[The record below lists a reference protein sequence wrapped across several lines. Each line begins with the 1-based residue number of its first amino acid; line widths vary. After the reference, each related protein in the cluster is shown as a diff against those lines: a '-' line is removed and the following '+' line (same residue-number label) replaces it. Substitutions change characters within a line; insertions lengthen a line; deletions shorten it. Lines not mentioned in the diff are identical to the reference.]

1 MHKTPPG
8 ALASLRSPL
17 PVCRFRNAKP
27 ANPRVLG
34 LLLAVLCVGC
44 QSAPRLETAAA
55 RALPADDSLV
65 SATRSDVV
73 EDVPIAV
80 PPPASSDPAAQLGPV
95 LATGD
100 PFSLEHILGD
110 EIDRPS
116 LVIERE
122 IMSVLEG
129 EASNL
134 SLRQREDV
142 RDALLH
148 ARSEYDVE
156 PLLVLALIK
165 QESRFNPKAV
175 GPAGSLGLMQL
186 RQFVARDV
194 AKRYGL
200 PPVDRAGL
208 FDPGANVQI
217 GTIFLAELIQ
227 RFGDAASALAAYNA
241 GPTRVA
247 RLLARGEQPPRRF
260 VDKVRGHYDT
270 LHQFYGVGT
279 TGWGG

>member
-8 ALASLRSPL
+8 ALASLRSLL
-17 PVCRFRNAKP
+17 PVLPFRTAIP
-27 ANPRVLG
+27 ANPH
-34 LLLAVLCVGC
+34 LLALWLTVFCVGC
-44 QSAPRLETAAA
+44 QNAPRLGATAP
-55 RALPADDSLV
+55 ALPVDEPLPST
-65 SATRSDVV
+65 TRSEII
-73 EDVPIAV
+73 EDVSVAV
-80 PPPASSDPAAQLGPV
+80 SPPASMGPADQLGPV
-95 LATGD
+95 LSSGD
-100 PFSLEHILGD
+100 LLSLENILGN

-134 SLRQREDV
+134 SQSQRGDV
-142 RDALLH
+142 RDALLR
-148 ARSEYDVE
+148 ARSEYGVE

-200 PPVDRAGL
+200 APVDRARL
-208 FDPGANVQI
+208 FDPGANVEI

-227 RFGDAASALAAYNA
+227 RFGDATSALAAYNA

-247 RLLARGEQPPRRF
+247 RLLARGKQPPRSF

-270 LHQFYGVGT
+270 LHQFYGVRA